1 MAGFEG
7 RTWRLTRGVAV
18 DPERP
23 ITARFVDGTVSGT
36 IGTTHYRA
44 AYEGGGDRLGV
55 GPASLG
61 GPVEDRAYPTL
72 LESVAAA
79 RTGERSLELLDEA
92 GTTVLAFEPAPAVPA
107 SLVGRWSVVAVPA
120 ADDDEGGGDGDGDGD
135 GGIHPGDAWLTFA
148 EDGAVTGHG
157 GINGFGSQARTDG
170 DRLYL
175 GPVRMTRM
183 GGEPDAMAAEAAIG
197 EALGRVAT
205 YRQDAD
211 RLELADADG
220 ELLLRLRRS

>member
-23 ITARFVDGTVSGT
+23 ITARFLDGTVSGT
-36 IGTTHYRA
+36 IGATHYRA
-44 AYEGGGDRLGV
+44 SYEGGGEGLSV

-72 LESVAAA
+72 LESVASA

-120 ADDDEGGGDGDGDGD
+120 ADGDDGEGGGGEGR
-135 GGIHPGDAWLTFA
+135 IRFGDAWLAFA

-211 RLELADADG
+211 RLELVDADG
-220 ELLLRLRRS
+220 ELLVRLRRS